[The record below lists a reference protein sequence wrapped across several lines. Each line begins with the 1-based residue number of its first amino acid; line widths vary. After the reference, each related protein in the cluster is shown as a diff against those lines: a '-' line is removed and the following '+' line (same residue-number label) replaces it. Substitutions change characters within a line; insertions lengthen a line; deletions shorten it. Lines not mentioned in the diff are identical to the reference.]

1 MISFIRYHLGFW
13 AQIDSLPDWC
23 AVRLEERRFPILDE
37 RFTSKYR
44 RYRAVLEDDE
54 VQYYV
59 KKRK

>member
-23 AVRLEERRFPILDE
+23 ARLLEERDYPVLYE
-37 RFTSKYR
+37 GFTSKNR